1 MLSTFHDSFSEQYL
15 KICFFG
21 LHIEEN
27 KLKSRSKLTYII
39 DLKGDWGRGV
49 DLSEVTEQRF
59 ECRFLSQ
66 SIVKLIALIKV
77 QTNIYI

>member
-1 MLSTFHDSFSEQYL
+1 MLPTFHDSFSEQYL

-39 DLKGDWGRGV
+39 DLKETEGGELTYLRSQNR
-49 DLSEVTEQRF
+49 DLSVDSR
-59 ECRFLSQ
+59 L
-66 SIVKLIALIKV
+66 KALL
-77 QTNIYI
+77 NWLLL